1 MGKRNNKS
9 RTMKEEF
16 CHCVQGLVTVR
27 VYLSV
32 FLPCMEGRVWF
43 PLSPAFAKLV
53 IIFSTPTLSGC
64 LSAHMVFR
72 C

>member
-43 PLSPAFAKLV
+43 PLSPAFA
-53 IIFSTPTLSGC
+53 
-64 LSAHMVFR
+64 
-72 C
+72 